1 MVPWPSEPL
10 PHRRLWCKTSVACS
24 PATVRPRFFN
34 GLDSSCLPED
44 IASYD
49 CPVRLWVFR
58 PQFPP
63 FLVRLILADAGLKGP
78 AGHHLNYAAALAEA
92 AQRLGLCA
100 VILAHRE
107 LVATVQAAHLRLV
120 PIFSALYQTSG
131 GGGRLRGVLFRACS
145 LLPPQLSISAADFAR
160 RTHRAVRAGRPDSF
174 GRELA
179 AALADMRSTGDDVLV
194 LPSVSSANLAG
205 LPEALAPAVVGRIAI
220 ILRRL
225 PDEMDKSDPG
235 PTPTDAILRQLHGHF
250 GSRLRLFADTE
261 PLAELWHRLLGL
273 PVAPVPIPTNV
284 AAVQERRPRLRPHL
298 IFAGGA
304 RSEKGYPLLPE
315 IVAALGSSARF
326 TIQSG
331 VVDAAADPAVQ
342 RAHRALR
349 SQVGSHLE
357 LIERGLSIDDY
368 LALIRDAD
376 LLLLPYDPAAYGPRS
391 SGILAEARA
400 LAIPAVV
407 PRGCWMEQAAGP
419 ARTFAFD
426 YPSGFAASVRSALT
440 HLGPLTTAMR
450 EAAPAWRKLHNA
462 RALLDVLLGNDTEVV
477 AGDDVRYE
485 IPVQSLT
492 GN

>member
-1 MVPWPSEPL
+1 
-10 PHRRLWCKTSVACS
+10 
-24 PATVRPRFFN
+24 
-34 GLDSSCLPED
+34 
-44 IASYD
+44 
-49 CPVRLWVFR
+49 
-58 PQFPP
+58 
-63 FLVRLILADAGLKGP
+63 VRLILADAGLKGP

-92 AQRLGLCA
+92 ARRLGLCA

-107 LVATVQAAHLRLV
+107 VAATAHAAHLRLV

-131 GGGRLRGVLFRACS
+131 AGGRLRGVLYRACS
-145 LLPPQLSISAADFAR
+145 LLPPQLSISAADLAR

-179 AALADMRSTGDDVLV
+179 AALAAMQSTGDDILV

-205 LPEALAPAVVGRIAI
+205 LPEALGPTVVGRIAV
-220 ILRRL
+220 ILRRM
-225 PDEMDKSDPG
+225 PDEMDQNDPG
-235 PTPTDAILRQLHGHF
+235 PTPTSAILRQLDSHF

-261 PLAELWHRLLGL
+261 PLADLWHRLLGL
-273 PVAPVPIPTNV
+273 PVSPVPVPANV
-284 AAVQERRPRLRPHL
+284 PAVQERRPRLRPHL

-304 RSEKGYPLLPE
+304 RIEKGYPLLPE
-315 IVAALGSSARF
+315 ITAALSAGARF
-326 TIQSG
+326 TVQSG

-342 RAHRALR
+342 RAHRALKL
-349 SQVGSHLE
+349 QAGPHLE
-357 LIERGLSIDDY
+357 LIEHGLSIDDY
-368 LALIRDAD
+368 LGLIRDAD

-400 LAIPAVV
+400 LAIPAIV

-426 YPSGFAASVRSALT
+426 YPSGLAASVRSALT

-450 EAAPAWRKLHNA
+450 EAAPAWRKVHNA
-462 RALLDVLLGNDTEVV
+462 RALLDALLGNDAEVV

-485 IPVQSLT
+485 IPVPSIPVQSLS